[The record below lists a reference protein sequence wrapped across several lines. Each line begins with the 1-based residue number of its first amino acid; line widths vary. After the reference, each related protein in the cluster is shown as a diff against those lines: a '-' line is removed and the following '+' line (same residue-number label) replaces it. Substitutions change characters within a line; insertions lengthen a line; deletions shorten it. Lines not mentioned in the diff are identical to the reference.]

1 MSELPLLPLPVGVA
15 GVKRTRSHPEL
26 DYEQAL
32 IDYHAISSSL
42 DVSER
47 PRFWLNVGLLLLV
60 GACWLVSAILMLRA
74 KKVGREITP
83 EQDALLDEYW
93 ANLWRAFGLATV
105 TWLFVQDPIKV
116 FLHPRPRPRQVRAAL
131 PPHADLAAAR
141 GALII

>member
-1 MSELPLLPLPVGVA
+1 MA

-42 DVSER
+42 DVSEP

-105 TWLFVQDPIKV
+105 TWLFVQDPIKAV
-116 FLHPRPRPRQVRAAL
+116 PPSILDHGRAKYARRCLRMLISLLRAAL
-131 PPHADLAAAR
+131 
-141 GALII
+141 